1 MSCNRISALKKKKK
15 PSNFDRLSKM
25 APPIIQRCSTSKSI
39 NEEINND
46 DDEILIHSTFV
57 FLYLNGFY

>member
-25 APPIIQRCSTSKSI
+25 APPIFQRCSTSKSI

-46 DDEILIHSTFV
+46 DEILINSTFV